1 MYKPLEKKRKP
12 NYFGQLDMKYLNDST
27 KFWKIIKPFF
37 FGLNSNKMMIV
48 RRINCYQRKGL
59 SRRLWTTISLI
70 YQKSLNL
77 VDSSESNVDNT
88 GSNCRH
94 SLSNVLSEHHVS
106 VKIIRKKKKDN
117 GEFRFQPD
125 WPSWHTTL

>member
-1 MYKPLEKKRKP
+1 MLSEEGSIAEVMN
-12 NYFGQLDMKYLNDST
+12 NYLVD
-27 KFWKIIKPFF
+27 
-37 FGLNSNKMMIV
+37 
-48 RRINCYQRKGL
+48 
-59 SRRLWTTISLI
+59 IS
-70 YQKSLNL
+70 KSLNL

-125 WPSWHTTL
+125 